1 MKERQGRE
9 VSEVKQKVLLGNFP
23 SHTAKDRNHIALS
36 DSIILEYSSID
47 WRVRQSISNPHHPK
61 RIGDEVGHAGQN
73 CHSKPIDGQHLAS
86 TDALRK
92 LFAMTGCAICSRF
105 RTDDEMGCRGVMG
118 GCGVVKEKLAW
129 RKLRLTLAPRRA

>member
-1 MKERQGRE
+1 MKEGQGRE
-9 VSEVKQKVLLGNFP
+9 VSEVKRRVLLGNFH
-23 SHTAKDRNHIALS
+23 SHIAKDRNHISLP
-36 DSIILEYSSID
+36 DSTILEPFSID

-61 RIGDEVGHAGQN
+61 RIGDEVGHAGHN

-92 LFAMTGCAICSRF
+92 LFAMTGCVIDSRF
-105 RTDDEMGCRGVMG
+105 KTDDEMGCRRVMG

-129 RKLRLTLAPRRA
+129 RKLRLALAPRRA